1 MQGWFLIQTF
11 YHGLKRTTREHL
23 DAAAGGAFFS
33 LQVPAAKELIEK
45 MVANQGWDG
54 DRLQPRT
61 RGVHQVD
68 GINMIAAKM
77 DLLMKKLEAS
87 TNMETAKI
95 MDAHMTC
102 EVCGNVSHSGNDCLN
117 TKEEA
122 SFINNGNNNGFC
134 SNNYNNQGWNSR
146 PNFPF
151 NNQNGGNYS
160 NSFNNQPS
168 IKDLVFGQATI
179 NESLNKKLAANEE
192 VLENLNSTIEFFTS
206 TMKNQLSIN
215 KMIETQLA
223 QLAASLPSSESGGI
237 LGQPEPTQENLK
249 SVTTRGG
256 KTTRDPP
263 HPNTAEKKQKEVT
276 S

>member
-1 MQGWFLIQTF
+1 MHRWLLIQTF
-11 YHGLKRTTREHL
+11 YHGLKRTSLEHL

-54 DRLQPRT
+54 DHLQPLT

-68 GINMIAAKM
+68 GTNMIAAKM

-87 TNMETAKI
+87 SNMETVKI

-102 EVCGNVSHSGNDCLN
+102 EVCNNVGHSGNDCLE
-117 TKEEA
+117 TREEA
-122 SFINNGNNNGFC
+122 SFINNGNNNGFH
-134 SNNYNNQGWNSR
+134 NNKYNNQGWNSR

-160 NSFNNQPS
+160 NTLNNQPS
-168 IKDLVFGQATI
+168 IKDLVFGQARI
-179 NESLNKKLAANEE
+179 NESLNKKLAANEK
-192 VLENLNSTIEFFTS
+192 VLENLNSTIESFT
-206 TMKNQLSIN
+206 TAMKNQLSFN
-215 KMIETQLA
+215 KMIQTQLT

-237 LGQPEPTQENLK
+237 WYSQYNSRSTTASTIKGCLK
-249 SVTTRGG
+249 SGIA
-256 KTTRDPP
+256 
-263 HPNTAEKKQKEVT
+263 NTGVVV
-276 S
+276 